1 MKFITDTNALLKK
14 PEVVFDFDCVIPSHV
29 LREVEQLELKRKSDK
44 TLQFQIRRLKKFLDE
59 NEGNPHIYYDLR
71 DYKFTLEKA
80 EDNGFDAQYV
90 DNILIQICYDNGYG
104 VITDDR
110 LLKEKAKLYNIP
122 IQKMDESNFVDNKGF
137 QEVEMIEE
145 GYNRMM
151 ETPNHNHFGLM
162 VNEYAIVNNRKDGEL
177 IDIVKWTGDTTK
189 SLRDAQG
196 KLGAEFRTN
205 QFGKFKPFDEQQIMA
220 IDSIRS
226 NQLTILRGRAGS
238 GKSLITLNTAWR
250 MVEEEGYKLVM
261 FVNPTPLREAQELGF
276 YKGDRMEKLMQS
288 AVGTMLKS
296 KFGGEEE
303 ILAQIFDEKL
313 DILPFVDLRGYD
325 TSENKTIV
333 WILEAQNLTADLM
346 KLGLQRISENT
357 KVVVDGDY
365 FAQVDRDA
373 YSSDNGMKRMSEVF
387 RGIDLFGEVEL
398 QQVHR
403 SRVADI
409 ADLM

>member
-1 MKFITDTNALLKK
+1 MKFVVDTNALLRK

-29 LREVEQLELKRKSDK
+29 LREIEQLELKRKSDR
-44 TLQFQIRRLKKFLDE
+44 TLQFEIRRLKKFLDE
-59 NEGNPHIYYDLR
+59 NEDNPHVYIDIK
-71 DYKFTLEKA
+71 DYKFTLEKE
-80 EDNGFDAQYV
+80 EDGFDSQYV
-90 DNILIQICYDNGYG
+90 DNILLQVCVDNGYG
-104 VITDDR
+104 IITNDR
-110 LLKEKAKLYNIP
+110 LLKEKAKLYKIK
-122 IQKMDESNFVDNKGF
+122 IQKMDDSNYIDNKGF
-137 QEVEMIEE
+137 QDFSMSET

-151 ETPNHNHFGLM
+151 ETPDINHFGLM
-162 VNEYAIVNNRKDGEL
+162 INEYAIVNNRVDGEL
-177 IDIVKWTGDTTK
+177 LDIVKWTGTTTK

-205 QFGKFKPFDEQQIMA
+205 QFGKFKPFDEHQIMA

-303 ILAQIFDEKL
+303 ILAQIFDQKL
-313 DILPFVDLRGYD
+313 DILPFVDLRGFD
-325 TSENKTIV
+325 TGDTKTIV

-373 YSSDNGMKRMSEVF
+373 YSSNNGMKRMSEVF
-387 RGIDLFGEVEL
+387 RGLDLFGEVEL
-398 QQVHR
+398 QTVHR

>member
-1 MKFITDTNALLKK
+1 MKFVVDTNALLKK
-14 PEVVFDFDCVIPSHV
+14 PEVVFDFECVIPSHV
-29 LREVEQLELKRKSDK
+29 LREVEQLELKRKSDR
-44 TLQFQIRRLKKFLDE
+44 TLQFEIRRLKRFLDE
-59 NEGNPHIYYDLR
+59 NEENPHVYIDLK
-71 DYKFTLEKA
+71 DYKFTLDGEGGL
-80 EDNGFDAQYV
+80 DDQYV
-90 DNILIQICYDNGYG
+90 DNILLQVAVDNGYG
-104 VITDDR
+104 MITNDR
-110 LLKEKAKLYNIP
+110 LLKEKCKLYNIP

-137 QEVEMIEE
+137 QETELAEPL
-145 GYNRMM
+145 YNRLM
-151 ETPNHNHFGLM
+151 ENPEINHFGLM
-162 VNEYAIVNNRKDGEL
+162 VNEYVIINNRKDGEL
-177 IDIVKWTGDTTK
+177 LDIAKWTGSMTK
-189 SLRDAQG
+189 SLRDSQG
-196 KLGAEFRTN
+196 KLGAKFRTN
-205 QFGKFKPFDEQQIMA
+205 QFGDFQPFDEQQIMA
-220 IDSIRS
+220 VDSIRN

-296 KFGGEEE
+296 KFGDEEE
-303 ILAQIFDEKL
+303 IFAQILANRL
-313 DILPFVDLRGYD
+313 DILPFVDLRGFD
-325 TSENKTIV
+325 TGDTKTIV

-373 YSSDNGMKRMSEVF
+373 YSSNNGMKRMSEVF
-387 RGIDLFGEVEL
+387 RGLDLFGEVEL
-398 QQVHR
+398 QTVHR

-409 ADLM
+409 AELM

>member
-1 MKFITDTNALLKK
+1 MKFVVDTNALLRK

-29 LREVEQLELKRKSDK
+29 LREIEQLELKRKSDR
-44 TLQFQIRRLKKFLDE
+44 TLQFEIRRLKKFLDE
-59 NEGNPHIYYDLR
+59 NEDNPHVYIDIK
-71 DYKFTLEKA
+71 DYKFTLEKE
-80 EDNGFDAQYV
+80 EDGFDSQYV
-90 DNILIQICYDNGYG
+90 DNILLQVCVDNGYG
-104 VITDDR
+104 IITNDR
-110 LLKEKAKLYNIP
+110 LLKEKAKLYKIK
-122 IQKMDESNFVDNKGF
+122 IQKMDDSNYIDNKGF
-137 QEVEMIEE
+137 QDFSMSET

-151 ETPNHNHFGLM
+151 ETPDINHFGLM
-162 VNEYAIVNNRKDGEL
+162 INEYAIVNNRVDGEL
-177 IDIVKWTGDTTK
+177 LDIVKWTGTTTK

-205 QFGKFKPFDEQQIMA
+205 QFGKFKPFDEHQIMA

-296 KFGGEEE
+296 KFGDEQE
-303 ILAQIFDEKL
+303 IFAQILDNKL
-313 DILPFVDLRGYD
+313 DILPFVDLRGWD
-325 TSENKTIV
+325 SGDSKTIV

-346 KLGLQRISENT
+346 KLGLQRITENT

-365 FAQVDRDA
+365 FAQVDKDSYA
-373 YSSDNGMKRMSEVF
+373 SNNGMKRMSEVF
-387 RGIDLFGEVEL
+387 RGLDLFGEVEL
-398 QQVHR
+398 QTVHR

-409 ADLM
+409 AELM

>member
-1 MKFITDTNALLKK
+1 MKFVVDTNALLRK

-29 LREVEQLELKRKSDK
+29 LREIEQLELKRKSDR
-44 TLQFQIRRLKKFLDE
+44 TLQFEIRRLKKFLDE
-59 NEGNPHIYYDLR
+59 NEDNPHVYIDIK
-71 DYKFTLEKA
+71 DYKFTLEKE
-80 EDNGFDAQYV
+80 EDGFDSQYV
-90 DNILIQICYDNGYG
+90 DNILLQVCVDNGYG
-104 VITDDR
+104 IITNDR
-110 LLKEKAKLYNIP
+110 LLKEKAKLYKIK
-122 IQKMDESNFVDNKGF
+122 IQKMDDSNYIDNKGF
-137 QEVEMIEE
+137 QDFSMSET

-151 ETPNHNHFGLM
+151 ETPDINHFGLM
-162 VNEYAIVNNRKDGEL
+162 INEYAIVNNRVDGEL
-177 IDIVKWTGDTTK
+177 LDIVKWTGTTTK

-205 QFGKFKPFDEQQIMA
+205 QFGKFKPFDEHQIMA

-303 ILAQIFDEKL
+303 ILAQIFDQKL

-325 TSENKTIV
+325 TGDTKTICWV
-333 WILEAQNLTADLM
+333 LEAQNLTTDLM

-373 YSSDNGMKRMSEVF
+373 YASDNGMKRMSEVF
-387 RGIDLFGEVEL
+387 RGLDLFGEIEL

-409 ADLM
+409 AELM

>member
-1 MKFITDTNALLKK
+1 MKFIVDTNCLLKN
-14 PEVVFDFDCVIPSHV
+14 PQVVFDFECVIPSHV
-29 LREVEQLELKRKSDK
+29 LREVEQLELKRKSDR
-44 TLQFQIRRLKKFLDE
+44 TLQFEIRRLKRFLDE
-59 NEGNPHIYYDLR
+59 NEGNPHIYIDLK
-71 DYKFTLEKA
+71 DYKFTL
-80 EDNGFDAQYV
+80 DGDGGLDDQYV
-90 DNILIQICYDNGYG
+90 DNILLQVAVDNGYG
-104 VITDDR
+104 MITNDR
-110 LLKEKAKLYNIP
+110 LLKEKCKLYNIP
-122 IQKMDESNFVDNKGF
+122 LQKLDESNFVDNKGF
-137 QEVEMIEE
+137 QEVEMSET

-151 ETPNHNHFGLM
+151 ETPDFNHFALL
-162 VNEYAIVNNRKDGEL
+162 VNEYAIVNDVRDGEL
-177 IDIVKWTGDTTK
+177 LDIVKWTGQTTK

-220 IDSIRS
+220 VDSIRN
-226 NQLTILRGRAGS
+226 NQLTIIRGRAGS

-296 KFGGEEE
+296 KFGDEMVIEQQ
-303 ILAQIFDEKL
+303 ILDNKL
-313 DILPFVDLRGYD
+313 DILPFVDLRGFD
-325 TSENKTIV
+325 TGDSKTIV

-373 YSSDNGMKRMSEVF
+373 YSSNNGMKRMSEVF
-387 RGIDLFGEVEL
+387 RGLDLFGEIEL
-398 QQVHR
+398 QTVHR

-409 ADLM
+409 AELM